1 MSARDYMRVN
11 PNNTITIDLNN
22 YTGNAFID
30 VIKVKDIAQVRI
42 LGRNEAKNLPSGSPD
57 VALVSLS
64 GETRYISRQEL
75 VNNYEYLSGKKVVIP
90 YMKNNVK
97 YLVVGRCNIPFVAML
112 LPANMNA
119 ILKGK
124 QIPPGTY
131 IVAPKN
137 SDGSIDYAGLTA
149 ITRKMFR
156 KMFKVPNQEVIAR
169 NMGRNNK
176 VSQRVISKKSR
187 RQKFMEP
194 GRDTANIMGNRNVFS
209 GDMPLADM
217 AANIDNINDATD
229 VLTRNAT
236 SAEAPRANT
245 QRKQYPY
252 TAVGAIYD
260 QSNNIVAYKIQD
272 TKGIVKDLGKNQV
285 LAMCDKQLINNL
297 EIVKPDMGTPYLRGR
312 GISLQQLP
320 RYMA

>member
-1 MSARDYMRVN
+1 MSAKDYMKVN

-30 VIKVKDIAQVRI
+30 VIKVRDIAQVKI
-42 LGRNEAKNLPSGSPD
+42 LSRKDAQARPSGAPD
-57 VALVSLS
+57 VALLSMS
-64 GETRYISRQEL
+64 GEMSYISRTDL

-97 YLVVGRCNIPFVAML
+97 YLVVGRCNKPFAAML

-119 ILKGK
+119 ILNGK

-131 IVAPKN
+131 IVAPRN
-137 SDGSIDYAGLTA
+137 NDGSIDYAGLTA

-169 NMGRNNK
+169 NIGRNNK
-176 VSQRVISKKSR
+176 ISQRIISKKSS

-194 GRDTANIMGNRNVFS
+194 GRGTSNIMGNRNVFS
-209 GDMPLADM
+209 EGMPLVDA

-229 VLTRNAT
+229 VLTRNVT
-236 SAEAPRANT
+236 SADMPRVNT

-260 QSNNIVAYKIQD
+260 QSNNIVAYKIRD
-272 TKGIVKDLGKNQV
+272 TKGITKDLGKNQV